1 MAGRHGNKGVVS
13 RVLPVEDMPF
23 LPNGRPLDIVLNP
36 LGVPSR
42 MNIGQVLEI
51 HLSLAAKALGFNI
64 ETPVFDGAREVDIQD
79 TLELAND
86 YVNMEWEEFEAKYQD
101 QLREDVIQY
110 LSDHRDHREV
120 WKGVPISR
128 DGKVQLRD
136 GRTGE
141 YFDSPVTIG
150 HMHYLKL
157 HHLVDDKIHAR
168 STGPYSLVTQQPLGG
183 KAQFGGQRF
192 GEMEVW
198 ALEAYGASYT
208 LQEILTVKSDDVVG
222 RVKTYEAI
230 IKGENIPEPG
240 IPESFKV
247 LLKELQSLALDVRVL
262 DEYRNEVQL
271 METSEYGNTDLNS
284 IISGDKDFA
293 FESSESFSKM
303 GFSKKEFDAESEELV
318 DAEEDELEEDED
330 DSIFVDD
337 FDDDGSDME

>member
-1 MAGRHGNKGVVS
+1 M
-13 RVLPVEDMPF
+13 
-23 LPNGRPLDIVLNP
+23 LNP

-42 MNIGQVLEI
+42 MNIGQVLET

-64 ETPVFDGAREVDIQD
+64 ATPVFDGANEYDIMD
-79 TLELAND
+79 TLDMAD
-86 YVNMEWEEFEAKYQD
+86 DFVNTEFEEFEKKYTD
-101 QLREDVIQY
+101 MVEPEIIDYLRENQ
-110 LSDHRDHREV
+110 DHKRE
-120 WKGVPISR
+120 WEGVPLSR
-128 DGKVQLRD
+128 DGKVRLRD

-141 YFDSPVTIG
+141 YFDSSVAIG

-240 IPESFKV
+240 VPESFKV
-247 LLKELQSLALDVRVL
+247 LLKELQSLALDVKVL
-262 DEYRNEVQL
+262 KDDETEVEM
-271 METSEYGNTDLNS
+271 MESIEYVDSELNAMISDSTVVQEENYGAA
-284 IISGDKDFA
+284 GYQEKK
-293 FESSESFSKM
+293 FE
-303 GFSKKEFDAESEELV
+303 GEELV
-318 DAEEDELEEDED
+318 DVEAEQEDD
-330 DSIFVDD
+330 DSISLED
-337 FDDDGSDME
+337 EEIEE

>member
-1 MAGRHGNKGVVS
+1 
-13 RVLPVEDMPF
+13 
-23 LPNGRPLDIVLNP
+23 
-36 LGVPSR
+36 
-42 MNIGQVLEI
+42 
-51 HLSLAAKALGFNI
+51 
-64 ETPVFDGAREVDIQD
+64 
-79 TLELAND
+79 
-86 YVNMEWEEFEAKYQD
+86 MEWDEFEKKYKNNLNKD
-101 QLREDVIQY
+101 VLTYLHDHLENRE
-110 LSDHRDHREV
+110 E

-141 YFDSPVTIG
+141 FFDAPVTIG

-230 IKGENIPEPG
+230 IKGDNIPEPG
-240 IPESFKV
+240 VPESFKV
-247 LLKELQSLALDVRVL
+247 LLKELQSLGLDVRVL
-262 DEYRNEVQL
+262 DEDRREVKL
-271 METSEYGNTDLNS
+271 METSEYGNTNLNA
-284 IISGDKDFA
+284 IIQGDKDFA
-293 FESSESFSKM
+293 FESAESFAKM
-303 GFSKKEFDAESEELV
+303 GFTRQEFNAETGDL
-318 DAEEDELEEDED
+318 EDIEEDED
-330 DSIFVDD
+330 PEEPDDFSDEDMD
-337 FDDDGSDME
+337 FDDADIVDDDIEE